1 MKNNTEIKRF
11 IFFTDEAFL
20 IYFGRNYEST
30 VLQANRRCIPVI
42 RIINA
47 NGTRS
52 ALPLERAN
60 SLLEK
65 YYRLRDKQVQEVY
78 HAQLNEMAPVT
89 DYPMEHQS
97 PEYYPEPVA
106 EPIAEKTLISG
117 AA

>member
-1 MKNNTEIKRF
+1 MKRDHTEIKRF
-11 IFFTDEAFL
+11 IFFTEESFI

-30 VLQANRRCIPVI
+30 VLHANRHCIPVI

-65 YYRLRDKQVQEVY
+65 YYKLRDAQVQEVY
-78 HAQLNEMAPVT
+78 HAQLNEMAPVGS
-89 DYPMEHQS
+89 YE
-97 PEYYPEPVA
+97 ERVEA
-106 EPIAEKTLISG
+106 EPIVEKALISG